1 VLTRQGERWHEVSA
15 RHCRDAASGQP
26 AVLVSEMDVSELKE
40 AEARASYLAMH
51 DILTGLPNRN
61 FVQQH
66 YPALLQ
72 QAHAQN
78 LEVALLCI
86 DLDRFKNINDS
97 LGHGFGDL
105 LLVQMSERLKQLL
118 PRPATGEAG
127 RGRIPVIAVRT
138 AGQGGCCQ
146 SGCIHCG
153 KPGPPLVVARAG
165 SPADCLGGH
174 QPVR

>member
-1 VLTRQGERWHEVSA
+1 MARAAGRRVLTRQGERWHEVSA

-72 QAHAQN
+72 QATRKIWKWLCCASIWTASRTSMTAW
-78 LEVALLCI
+78 VTAL
-86 DLDRFKNINDS
+86 
-97 LGHGFGDL
+97 
-105 LLVQMSERLKQLL
+105 
-118 PRPATGEAG
+118 AT
-127 RGRIPVIAVRT
+127 
-138 AGQGGCCQ
+138 CCW
-146 SGCIHCG
+146 C
-153 KPGPPLVVARAG
+153 R
-165 SPADCLGGH
+165 
-174 QPVR
+174 